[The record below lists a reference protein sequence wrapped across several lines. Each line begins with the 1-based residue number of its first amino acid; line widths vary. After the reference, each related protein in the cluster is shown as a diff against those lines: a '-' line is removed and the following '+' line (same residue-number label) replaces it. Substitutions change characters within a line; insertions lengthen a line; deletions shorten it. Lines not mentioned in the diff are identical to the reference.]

1 MQLEWVCVCAI
12 LFRDLQC
19 VVAFSDNYRRLLKY
33 RLGLIS
39 GRLLGGPEERRRWY
53 LPRLERAWSW
63 FVAIH
68 VENTISSHNFTR
80 ERAAPR
86 TAPSTPPSTTPCR
99 VPRTTPRP
107 ARSTGFSSAASPTPD
122 TATNTAPSRY
132 VAGSGG
138 PGADPSPVTRE
149 IPAPS
154 LVQIL
159 VHLPVRLLS

>member
-1 MQLEWVCVCAI
+1 MGGCVCAI

-68 VENTISSHNFTR
+68 VENTISSHNFIR

-86 TAPSTPPSTTPCR
+86 TAPSTL
-99 VPRTTPRP
+99 
-107 ARSTGFSSAASPTPD
+107 
-122 TATNTAPSRY
+122 
-132 VAGSGG
+132 
-138 PGADPSPVTRE
+138 
-149 IPAPS
+149 PS
-154 LVQIL
+154 LVQLLVQFLEQPL
-159 VHLPVRLLS
+159 VHLVVQVLVELLVQLLIPLLI